1 MYRCCIFDL
10 DGTLL
15 NTIGSLAYAVNGMLK
30 HFGYPAIVEA
40 QVKKFV
46 GDGYEKLVERSLK
59 FSGDEALVHY
69 EEALKVYMA
78 VFEANALYE
87 VKPYDGIVE
96 LLAYLKAQGLR
107 IAVLSNKP
115 NAQTI
120 ENIEAIFGKGYFDFV
135 AGERSEI
142 PRKPDP
148 AGVVQILEMFGEGA
162 EHCLYFGDTSIDM
175 ETGLS
180 AGVTTVGVT
189 WGFRGREEL
198 ASFHPQY
205 IIDSPREVL
214 EKILMMI

>member
-15 NTIGSLAYAVNGMLK
+15 NTISSLAYAVNGMLK
-30 HFGYPAIVEA
+30 HFGYPAIAEA
-40 QVKKFV
+40 QVKMLV
-46 GDGYEKLVERSLK
+46 GDGYKKLVERSLK

-69 EEALKVYMA
+69 EEALKVYME
-78 VFEANALYE
+78 VFGANALYE

-96 LLAYLKAQGLR
+96 LLEYLKAQGIR

-120 ENIEAIFGKGYFDFV
+120 ENIETIFGKGYFDFV
-135 AGERSEI
+135 AGERPEI
-142 PRKPDP
+142 KRKPNP
-148 AGVVQILEMFGEGA
+148 AGVFQILEIFGEGA
-162 EHCLYFGDTSIDM
+162 EHCLYFGDTGTDM

-205 IIDSPREVL
+205 IIDSPREVP
-214 EKILMMI
+214 EKIVL

>member
-30 HFGYPAIVEA
+30 HFGYPAIAEA

-46 GDGYEKLVERSLK
+46 GDGYKKLVERSLK

-69 EEALKVYMA
+69 EEALTVYME

-96 LLAYLKAQGLR
+96 LLEYLKEQGIK

-120 ENIEAIFGKGYFDFV
+120 ENIETIFGKGYFDFV
-135 AGERSEI
+135 AGERPEI
-142 PRKPDP
+142 MRKPDP
-148 AGVVQILEMFGEGA
+148 AGVVQILEMFGESP
-162 EHCLYFGDTSIDM
+162 EHCLYLGDTSTDM
-175 ETGLS
+175 ETGLG
-180 AGVTTVGVT
+180 AGVITIGVT
-189 WGFRGREEL
+189 WGFREREEL
-198 ASFHPQY
+198 ASYHPQY
-205 IIDSPREVL
+205 VIDSPREVL
-214 EKILMMI
+214 EKILS